1 MRAKVVHPFLDLVEG
16 VDRALNEEF
25 DVTPERFAAINARGF
40 GELVVAVEAVE
51 PVEPVEEK
59 PKKKAAPKKAKAKEE

>member
-1 MRAKVVHPFLDLVEG
+1 MRAKVVQPFLDLVEG

-40 GELVVAVEAVE
+40 GELVVAVE
-51 PVEPVEEK
+51 PVEAVEEK